1 MGKKLTNTIELV
13 GRMDPTV
20 ESMFKTVEK
29 YAKQAQ
35 KALSKTE
42 LGDVEKLAKQSSVSI
57 SALGSKLRA
66 VDDGLKLNPTS
77 LDLITKKQRTLSQM
91 IDTTK
96 TRLFALKTEQAAFV
110 ESGGDLNSD
119 QYTKLTTEIQK
130 AENALERLNS
140 QQNNFSPKVQQ
151 FGKRME
157 GVSKA
162 TGKVAKAMAP
172 VSAAS
177 GAFLTSAVKT
187 SSDFQSA
194 MNQIAATK
202 GISTTDAELG
212 KLREQAMKLG
222 ADTAFSSTQAAEGL
236 NILAMA
242 GYNTDE
248 SIAMSKATLNLASA
262 GAIQM
267 SDSASYLSGTLKG
280 FGLEADRA
288 AEVADR
294 IAKGSSVA
302 ATDVGQLG
310 SAMADSAATSR
321 SYNQDIN
328 NTGVALLRLAEQGV
342 TGSAAGTALAAVE
355 KNLFTASEQ
364 GAKAL
369 SELGVSAYDS
379 AGKARDINEVVNDI
393 SASLNGLNDQQKSD
407 TLSKIFD
414 IQGLDAY
421 NKMIAS
427 GADKQKV
434 FREAMEGSAGA
445 AEQMAATQMEGLGG
459 ALTELS
465 SAFDNMKITIGDV
478 FSGPLEKG
486 VDFLTGLIS
495 KFNSADS
502 SVQKFTAYGLAGLTA
517 AVPAMF
523 GISKLTGGIGKF
535 IDKAGRANTV
545 TGKLAGKMGGLFK
558 RKQKTPSIDMGGA
571 SSNPTAGMAA
581 SVGSE
586 TSAAQGKLAGFV
598 NSVGNLF
605 KSIGTGISTAF
616 QGIGTGIST
625 ALQGAATAIS
635 SLNPVGVLS
644 FGMAIGVVSLA
655 LVGLAKCRGD
665 VLPFLQG
672 LSDIFTSLVGGVLD
686 AVASAIVKVAGVA
699 VVLGQALAAA
709 APFVEALGTA
719 LATVASGIGEAIA
732 TIAEGVGNGL
742 ATVITAIGP
751 IAPQL
756 ATAIATIVTAISE
769 GAAQIGPV
777 IAQIVTA
784 CQPIV
789 SDLTSLLETALTQ
802 ISPIIDSIGNCF
814 KDLGTS
820 IKTALEGVSGV
831 IDSLGSAVSGVLD
844 SIAGII
850 DSIGNAA
857 LNAGRGFDQ
866 MANGIKTITNLNVFD
881 MGASLA
887 AVATG
892 AGLIAAHSGG
902 IAEMGTG
909 FTQIASAMQTL
920 SATTA
925 QAVASFALLPGLL
938 ESLSS
943 STATISQLGPAFSSA
958 AAQMSVALGMMS
970 SAVSTHLSS
979 ISTRFMVTMPLIVTT
994 TSTSMNQI
1002 ANVTRSTLAGLAATV
1017 AAAMAGVVAAFQSAM
1032 ASAVA
1037 TVSAGMSAIRGM
1049 MSVSIQ
1055 GPHLAVPH
1063 VSVSGNFSLNP
1074 PSAPSFS
1081 VSYYK
1086 EGGILSGATLFGML
1100 GNTGLVGG
1108 EAGPEAVLPLNMLWS
1123 KLDEI
1128 LTRSIGAISG
1138 YKANSSR
1145 LINNPEAASLIPAST
1160 GSGSI
1165 VVNFNPVINIG
1176 GEGGKTSEASISAA
1190 LARAK
1195 DDLLDELEDILREQR
1210 ERAYA

>member
-20 ESMFKTVEK
+20 ESMFKNVEK
-29 YAKQAQ
+29 LAQQAQ

-42 LGDVEKLAKQSSVSI
+42 LKDVEKLAKQSSVSA

-66 VDDGLKLNPTS
+66 VNDGLKLNPTS
-77 LDLITKKQRTLSQM
+77 LDLITTKQRTLNQM

-157 GVSKA
+157 GVSEA
-162 TGKVAKAMAP
+162 TGKVAKAIAP
-172 VSAAS
+172 VSA
-177 GAFLTSAVKT
+177 GAGALGVSAIKT
-187 SSDFQSA
+187 AADFDSA

-202 GISTTDAELG
+202 GIKSTDAEMG
-212 KLREQAMKLG
+212 QLREQAIKLG
-222 ADTAFSSTQAAEGL
+222 NDTAFTSAQAAEGL
-236 NILAMA
+236 NILSMA
-242 GYNTDE
+242 GYKTGDA
-248 SIAMSKATLNLASA
+248 IAISADMLNLASA
-262 GAIQM
+262 GQISM
-267 SDSASYLSGTLKG
+267 SDSATYLATTLKG
-280 FGLEADRA
+280 FNMN
-288 AEVADR
+288 AEDAGKIADR
-294 IAKGSSVA
+294 IAKGSSAA
-302 ATDVGQLG
+302 ATDVGELG
-310 SAMADSAATSR
+310 AAFADSAATSQ
-321 SYNQDIN
+321 SYGQTVDDV
-328 NTGVALLRLAEQGV
+328 GVALLRLADQNV
-342 TGSAAGTALAAVE
+342 LGSAAGTSLAALE
-355 KNLFTASEQ
+355 KNLYKASDQ
-364 GAKAL
+364 GKKTL
-369 SELGVSAYDS
+369 DDLGVSAYDA
-379 AGKARDINEVVNDI
+379 AGKARPINDVVNEIRD
-393 SASLNGLNDQQKSD
+393 SMQGLTDQEQSEK
-407 TLSKIFD
+407 LSKIFD
-414 IQGLDAY
+414 IQGSDAY
-421 NKMIAS
+421 YKMIATS
-427 GADKQKV
+427 AEKQKE
-434 FREAMEGSAGA
+434 FEQAMKESQDTA
-445 AEQMAATQMEGLGG
+445 ASMAQTQNEGLNG
-459 ALTELS
+459 ALTRLG
-465 SAFDNMKITIGDV
+465 SAFDNMKIKIGSV
-478 FSGPLEKG
+478 FTGPLEKG
-486 VDFLTGLIS
+486 ADFLTGLIQ
-495 KFNSADS
+495 KFNDASDS
-502 SVQKFTAYGLAGLTA
+502 THKFAAYGLAGITA
-517 AVPAMF
+517 AAPALF

-535 IDKAGRANTV
+535 IDKAGRANTI

-558 RKQKTPSIDMGGA
+558 GKTKSAGDGA
-571 SSNPTAGMAA
+571 SMNPVSGMSSA
-581 SVGSE
+581 VGSE
-586 TSAAQGKLAGFV
+586 TSAAQGKIVGFV

-616 QGIGTGIST
+616 QGIGKGIST
-625 ALQGAATAIS
+625 ALQGASAAIS
-635 SLNPVGVLS
+635 NLNPMGAAS
-644 FGMAIGVVSLA
+644 FAIVIGTLTLA
-655 LVGLAKCRGD
+655 LIGLAKCRND

-672 LSDIFTSLVGGVLD
+672 LSDIFTSMVGGVLD
-686 AVASAIVKVAGVA
+686 AVASAIVKLAGVA

-709 APFVEALGTA
+709 APFVEAFGNAISTIA
-719 LATVASGIGEAIA
+719 QGVGEGIAS
-732 TIAEGVGNGL
+732 IAEGIGNGL
-742 ATVITAIGP
+742 AAVITAIGP

-866 MANGIKTITNLNVFD
+866 MANGIKTITNLNIFD

-902 IAEMGTG
+902 IAEIGTG

-920 SATTA
+920 STTTA

-1002 ANVTRSTLAGLAATV
+1002 ANVTGSTLAGLAATV
-1017 AAAMAGVVAAFQSAM
+1017 AAAMAGVVVAFQSAM